1 MKVKK
6 DSNVEFIGLIPSDW
20 TVLRFKNLGFQRNGL
35 TYKPENMVG
44 PEEGTLVL
52 RSSNIKNGKMVYD
65 DNVYVSIPIP
75 ESLKT
80 KIGDI
85 LICSRNGSKELIG
98 KNALIDKQSE
108 GQTFGAFMMLFRT
121 KENSKYLYYILNSP
135 VFSYYL
141 GTFFTSTINQLTGQN
156 FENMKIPYT
165 PSLAEQKAIS
175 DFLDKK
181 CGEIDEIS
189 EIIESQIDAL
199 EKYKKSIIT
208 EATSKGLDPNVEMTD
223 SGIQWVGAIPKHWN
237 VLKGKYCF
245 ENDKEVVGAR
255 VDDFERLALTL
266 NGVIKRSKEDNTGLQ
281 PEKFNTYQ
289 ILRNDE
295 LVFKLI
301 DLQNVSTSRVG
312 LSPYV
317 GIVSGAYI
325 ILKAKENMNP
335 HYAEKYYLSMWMNQ
349 IFNYLGDAG
358 VRSSLNANDLL
369 EIRIPVP
376 PLAEQKAISDFLDK
390 KCGEID
396 EIIEAKRQQL
406 KKIDEYKKSIIY
418 EYVTG
423 KKEVAYE

>member
-75 ESLKT
+75 EILKT